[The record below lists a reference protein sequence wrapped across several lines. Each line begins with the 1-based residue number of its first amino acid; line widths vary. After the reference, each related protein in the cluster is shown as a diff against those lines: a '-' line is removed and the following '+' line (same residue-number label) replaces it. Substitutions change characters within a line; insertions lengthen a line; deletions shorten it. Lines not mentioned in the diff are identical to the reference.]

1 MCLALPGIILEIAE
15 SRATV
20 EFGGVSRSI
29 ALDLVPEAQ
38 KGDYILAHAGFAL
51 QIIDPAEAKEIVSLF
66 DEMEKHAQLET
77 GGQ

>member
-1 MCLALPGIILEIAE
+1 MCLALPGIILEIVD

-38 KGDYILAHAGFAL
+38 VGDFILAHAGFAL
-51 QIIDPAEAKEIVSLF
+51 QIIDPVEAKEIVSLF
-66 DEMEKHAQLET
+66 DEMEKHDRLET
-77 GGQ
+77 DGQ